1 MEIQEQISLR
11 FKGVDFPEVILSSI
25 KPYAENEEN
34 KIIIDIKPKAFI
46 PNDKPNIF
54 NIVMEIDISAESFF
68 SLKIVGIGHFEL
80 SQEDVSAEIRKS
92 FINANSTAIMFPY
105 VRSFISTLTSN
116 IGNVTTPII
125 LPTRFFKG
133 DYLEEVQKEEVTS
146 S

>member
-1 MEIQEQISLR
+1 MEIKEQISLR
-11 FKGVDFPEVILSSI
+11 FKGVDFPQVQLNSF
-25 KPYAENEEN
+25 KPFIETENN
-34 KIIIDIKPKAFI
+34 KIAIDIKPKAFI
-46 PNDKPNIF
+46 PNDKQNVF
-54 NIVMEIDISAESFF
+54 NIIMEIDISAESFF
-68 SLKIVGIGHFEL
+68 SLKIVAVGHFEL
-80 SQEDVSAEIRKS
+80 SKEEVSDEIRKS

-133 DYLEEVQKEEVTS
+133 DYLEEVQREESIS